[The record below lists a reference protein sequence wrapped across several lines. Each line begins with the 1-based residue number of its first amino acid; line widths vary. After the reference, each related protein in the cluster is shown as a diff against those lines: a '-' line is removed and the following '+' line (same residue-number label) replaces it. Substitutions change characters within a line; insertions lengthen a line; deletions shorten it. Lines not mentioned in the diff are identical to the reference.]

1 MDIRRILAVLIL
13 AAALPASLSA
23 QRAKPTS
30 VPAETLEPFVF
41 SPQWT
46 AQAQFAGYYVAKERG
61 FYEEE
66 GLDVEIVHPFASQD
80 AEERFRQGSSLAS
93 TLTLTEALEIV
104 DDGIPLV
111 NILQTSMNSAM
122 LIVSR
127 YGNDPMSLKH
137 PKVIMWR
144 GGFGQIARCM
154 ASKEHLDYQWIAAA
168 SVVNL
173 FVAGAVDATL
183 AMSYNEYYQLLQTGL
198 VTPGNGLYRFSEHG
212 YNIQEDG
219 VYMTARQYR
228 RNKDKADRFAR
239 ASRRGWEWAAEHP
252 DETLEIVM
260 DYVQEFRIPTN
271 RVLQQLMLEEILR
284 LQLDPDSGER
294 EFRLRPDMVRQ
305 ASVLMFEQGVLKRE
319 ITYEELVP

>member
-46 AQAQFAGYYVAKERG
+46 AQAQFAGYYVAKEMG

-66 GLDVEIVHPFASQD
+66 GLDVEIVHPFASQGV
-80 AEERFRQGSSLAS
+80 EERFRQGSSLAS

-127 YGNDPMSLKH
+127 YGNDPMTLKH

-154 ASKEHLDYQWIAAA
+154 ASKEQLDYQWIAAA

-173 FVAGAVDATL
+173 FVAGAVDSTL

-271 RVLQQLMLEEILR
+271 RVLQQLMLEEVLR
-284 LQLDPDSGER
+284 LQLDPDSGKR

-305 ASVLMFEQGVLKRE
+305 ASGLMLEQGVLKRE
-319 ITYEELVP
+319 ITYNELVP

>member
-1 MDIRRILAVLIL
+1 MAD
-13 AAALPASLSA
+13 SA
-23 QRAKPTS
+23 RS
-30 VPAETLEPFVF
+30 HVV
-41 SPQWT
+41 
-46 AQAQFAGYYVAKERG
+46 
-61 FYEEE
+61 
-66 GLDVEIVHPFASQD
+66 
-80 AEERFRQGSSLAS
+80 
-93 TLTLTEALEIV
+93 
-104 DDGIPLV
+104 
-111 NILQTSMNSAM
+111 
-122 LIVSR
+122 
-127 YGNDPMSLKH
+127 
-137 PKVIMWR
+137 
-144 GGFGQIARCM
+144 
-154 ASKEHLDYQWIAAA
+154 WIAAA

-271 RVLQQLMLEEILR
+271 RVLQQLMLEEVLR

-305 ASVLMFEQGVLKRE
+305 ASALMAEDGMLSRE
-319 ITYEELVP
+319 IDYKELMP